1 MNITFSQACENNK
14 QPILSVLQSAFSTS
28 KNVLEIGSGTG
39 QHAVFFSEH
48 LPHVSWQPSDLLIN
62 HYSIN
67 YRKEQSALTNLLSPM
82 ILDLNQPWQAAGSS
96 SPLGGVDG
104 VFTANT
110 LHIVSYALVEN
121 FFIGVGEHLAKGGT
135 LCIYGPF
142 NYQGKYP
149 RPRPAHFDL
158 WLKDRDKESA
168 IRDFESIVSLAQSVG
183 LSLLTDNAMPANNR
197 LLVFVRN

>member
-1 MNITFSQACENNK
+1 MSVSFSQACENNK
-14 QPILSVLQSAFSTS
+14 KSILSILQGAFSAS

-48 LPHVSWQPSDLLIN
+48 LPHVMWQPSDLLVN

-67 YRKEQSALTNLLSPM
+67 YRKEQSTLTNLLSPI
-82 ILDLNQPWQAAGSS
+82 ILDLNQPWKSVESS
-96 SPLGGVDG
+96 LPLGQVDG

-110 LHIVSYALVEN
+110 LHIVSYDLVEK
-121 FFIGVGEHLAKGGT
+121 FFIGVGEKLVKGGT

-142 NYQGKYP
+142 NYQGKYTSQSN
-149 RPRPAHFDL
+149 ANFDL
-158 WLKDRDKESA
+158 WLKSRDEASA

-183 LSLLTDNAMPANNR
+183 LSLLTDNVMPANNR
-197 LLVFVRN
+197 LLVFIMQ